1 MISLASEF
9 TDAKSRHARGW
20 LFYDAE
26 CKFCV
31 RFARWIGPFL
41 YRRGM
46 AAAPLQDPRV
56 AALLGLSGEELL
68 RELRFLAED
77 GAHFGGAD
85 AVLALAREI
94 AWARPLLWLA
104 KIPGAT
110 QLLHSAYAWFAA
122 RRGCPHVAC
131 ATAAGRLAR
140 G

>member
-46 AAAPLQDPRV
+46 AVASLQDARV
-56 AALLGLSGEELL
+56 VALLGLSRAELL

-94 AWARPLLWLA
+94 AWARPLLWFA
-104 KIPGAT
+104 KIRGAT
-110 QLLHSAYAWFAA
+110 QLLHFAYAWFAA
-122 RRGCPHVAC
+122 RRGCTHANC
-131 ATAAGRLAR
+131 AVHEPSV
-140 G
+140 